1 MIIKVKQGDSA
12 EGLLEY
18 QRRLKGTPEEQA
30 GVRVFA
36 KQGIYNVEN
45 AAAALDRLATTSGRK
60 NAIVH
65 LIIRAERGLSDPE
78 WNTAMTAVLK
88 EAGLSTHRWIAFLH
102 DHDDDD
108 PGDHMHIAA
117 VAVDREGNPPP
128 RFLRSKSLDRR
139 VTRKEADALPHG
151 DVNSRAWDSQLRR
164 RLMSTARRLEDEL
177 GLRPLARDRA
187 AQAEP
192 VRDKAKSS
200 QGGRDR
206 QRRTGIPPL
215 ADLLDMVATQEALD
229 EADYDA
235 RAVALARLDL
245 ALRPFIRKNGDMAG
259 LRLHRISDLRLHCPV
274 SALGARYS
282 LKALDQRSP
291 VAFANW
297 YGNETA
303 TSPDVPDRAATKAEP
318 LQTRYE
324 DYTRNVA
331 VQQRKIREARVALTT
346 WHKSE
351 RAKALAR
358 RKAAVPAASI
368 RSARLLRAAAT
379 ASYHQQRAQ
388 IDAEAARQREALDAA
403 WVGRKDFIGWLAIEG
418 QTDPAAARNYAAL
431 RTRGA
436 AMLPSPAAAVPTV
449 STAPISTE
457 PAPPGRLSTAD
468 YAAIVA
474 EQEHLMR
481 QSDALL
487 AAAAILQQ
495 ARTMDALTARLDA
508 IGVKLILDADRQDR
522 RVHVTPDAVRID
534 DKTMMTVRANTLL
547 HHVLDQAQATHTA
560 QIEEERRLAF
570 AIHCAQGL
578 PQRIGETPASW
589 LHRIFKGS
597 LPTRWL
603 TPAQDAA
610 VRRGWEAQD
619 DDTPQRPAPV
629 VTTAL
634 THLAAGRPAPP
645 LSPPTKAVGRP
656 ALHTASPEPQPA
668 VHAHKPALPSPPSVA
683 RPHSHVY
690 EAMAMMRTQ
699 RPMTTPPRPN
709 GEDVGKPEK
718 GASAP
723 VAIGTAFNG
732 DQPPTEAR
740 LAPPLHAAPVVTPQP
755 NTKPSARIPA
765 TAEAPISTPASSASE
780 ARAMVSQEAML
791 IAQWLRAS
799 EAAKTDP
806 TRQRHSETLAAQLI
820 AHDDL
825 AILAPEMQA
834 QANREAD
841 AHQRRKAQETREAVK
856 GQASQPAPA
865 ALLPVP
871 VQVPVP
877 PHSPAEAPPSPRP
890 PDRDKP
896 LDPAGESNRAAKLR
910 HFGNNADP
918 WQRS

>member
-1 MIIKVKQGDSA
+1 MIIKAKQGDSA
-12 EGLLEY
+12 EGLLAY
-18 QRRLKGTPEEQA
+18 QRRLNRTPKEQA

-36 KQGIYNVEN
+36 KRGIYNVEN
-45 AAAALDRLATTSGRK
+45 AAAALDRLATKSGRK

-78 WNTAMTAVLK
+78 WNTAMTAVLD

-128 RFLRSKSLDRR
+128 RFLRSKSLDRS
-139 VTRKEADALPHG
+139 VTRKEADALPRG
-151 DVNSRAWDSQLRR
+151 DVSSRAWDSQLRR

-192 VRDKAKSS
+192 VLDKAKSS

-215 ADLLDMVATQEALD
+215 ADLLDTVATQEALD

-235 RAVALARLDL
+235 RAVELAKLDL

-274 SALGARYS
+274 SALGGRYS

-291 VAFANW
+291 VAFASW
-297 YGNETA
+297 YRNA
-303 TSPDVPDRAATKAEP
+303 TSSLPDVPDRAAARAEP

-324 DYTRNVA
+324 DYTRDVA
-331 VQQRKIREARVALTT
+331 VQRRKIREARIALTA

-379 ASYHQQRAQ
+379 AGYHQQRAQ

-403 WVGRKDFIGWLAIEG
+403 WVRRKDFIDWLAIEG
-418 QTDPAAARNYAAL
+418 QTDPSAARKYEAL

-436 AMLPSPAAAVPTV
+436 AMLPALVATASPV
-449 STAPISTE
+449 STAPTSNE
-457 PAPPGRLSTAD
+457 PAPPARLSSAD

-481 QSDALL
+481 QGNALL

-495 ARTMDALTARLDA
+495 ARTIDALTARLDA

-522 RVHVTPDAVRID
+522 RVHITPDAVRID
-534 DKTMMTVRANTLL
+534 DKTMMTVRATGLPQP
-547 HHVLDQAQATHTA
+547 VLDQAQATHTA
-560 QIEEERRLAF
+560 QIEEERRLAI
-570 AIHCAQGL
+570 AIHSAEGI
-578 PQRIGETPASW
+578 PQRSGETPASW
-589 LHRIFKGS
+589 LQRIFEGAQ
-597 LPTRWL
+597 PTRWL

-619 DDTPQRPAPV
+619 DDMPRRPAQI

-634 THLAAGRPAPP
+634 IHLASGTPAPP
-645 LSPPTKAVGRP
+645 LSPPSKAEEHP
-656 ALHTASPEPQPA
+656 PLHTAPPEPQPA
-668 VHAHKPALPSPPSVA
+668 VYTLQSALPPPPSVA
-683 RPHSHVY
+683 RPHGHVY

-699 RPMTTPPRPN
+699 QPMTTPPRPN
-709 GEDVGKPEK
+709 GEDVGQPQK

-723 VAIGTAFNG
+723 VAVGPAFNG
-732 DQPPTEAR
+732 DQPPNKAR
-740 LAPPLHAAPVVTPQP
+740 SAPPLHAAPVVTPLKTEP
-755 NTKPSARIPA
+755 RAKVPA
-765 TAEAPISTPASSASE
+765 AVEAPISTPAS
-780 ARAMVSQEAML
+780 RAAQSRAIVSQEAML

-806 TRQRHSETLAAQLI
+806 THQRHSEALAARLI
-820 AHDDL
+820 ASDDL
-825 AILAPEMQA
+825 AILAPEIQA
-834 QANREAD
+834 RANREAD
-841 AHQRRKAQETREAVK
+841 AHQRRRAQEMREAVK
-856 GQASQPAPA
+856 SQASQLASAVLSP
-865 ALLPVP
+865 
-871 VQVPVP
+871 VPVP
-877 PHSPAEAPPSPRP
+877 PHLPAEAPPSPLP

-896 LDPAGESNRAAKLR
+896 RDPAGKSSRAAEFR
-910 HFGNNADP
+910 HFGNNAAP